1 MKTIIDKYL
10 CIGCGVCEGI
20 CPGVFEMNG
29 DIAIVTVD
37 TVPEDLEE
45 DVLEAESQCPTDAIS
60 HE

>member
-1 MKTIIDKYL
+1 MKAIIDEEL

-20 CPGVFEMNG
+20 CPDVFEMDG
-29 DIAIVTVD
+29 DVAIVTVD

-45 DVLEAESQCPTDAIS
+45 DVLEAESQCPTEAIS

>member
-1 MKTIIDKYL
+1 MKTIIDKDL

-20 CPGVFEMNG
+20 CPDVFEMNG
-29 DIAIVTVD
+29 DIAIVIVD

-45 DVLEAESQCPTDAIS
+45 DALEAESQCPTDAIS